1 MVKKMKSLM
10 NHLSLI
16 RNFKVLYFVILLLPA
31 IVSAETQILEI
42 DTGGHKAMIWD
53 VIFTNDGRYLVSAS
67 SDKTVRIW
75 DTKTGEIIRIIRG
88 QIGKGYEGMIFSA
101 ALSPDN
107 QLIAVGGWFDKTTA
121 ETPCCGDI
129 HIFSFHTGALIAVL
143 KGHENAVY
151 GLAFS
156 SDSRYLISGSADNT
170 ARIWNLG
177 KINFNGS
184 GGNGEAVTITSSTSL
199 EGHTDYL
206 YAVSFS
212 PYGNISVTGSNDYT
226 VKLWDARSG
235 SLITTM
241 VGHTDKVNSAVFT
254 PDGRYILSGGNDR
267 TIRLWNGKD
276 GSFIKVLSKQN
287 SNVTSLSVSPDG
299 TKVVTGCGEGE
310 SYTINIYSIP
320 SGQLITSFSMHENVV
335 LATAISPDGTT
346 VATGG
351 GNDNEIYLWDIKTGE
366 VKQKM
371 SGKGKMVWA
380 VGFSRDGGS
389 IAWGKTY
396 EGNLSPMYQI
406 YGALEQSF
414 QLISPEGGGLT
425 LGSELNPPFNK
436 GGNSQGGFLRAV
448 ESVGT
453 LSIRTED
460 GKIHPTLQVLK
471 NGMVI
476 HRITRDST
484 SGYSHRSFTL
494 TPDGKI
500 IVSGGDHGVLTS
512 YNPRTGE
519 RLHDFIGH
527 LGEIWGV
534 AVSPDNRLL
543 VSGSGDQT
551 VRLWEIET
559 GKLLLTIFHAADN
572 EWVAWIP
579 EGYYTSSVNGDRY
592 IGWHI
597 NQGGD
602 KAALYNPSSR
612 FANKF
617 YSPEIISAYLQ
628 TGGDIDE
635 AIRIVNESKPK
646 QKMVKVTTSDIQD
659 IMPPV
664 VFFQIPA
671 ERDVTVSGDSIRIKA
686 IAKSVNKEPIKDIW
700 ILVNGKPL
708 DKMRGVVVKG
718 KETKE
723 IQRLN
728 GFIDSV
734 VPLTEAENNISVIAS
749 NQFTQSE
756 PEIIHVTRDRDTGG
770 KRVGPADEGDAYKPD
785 LYILS
790 IGISDYKNP
799 DYRLDVAHKDAE
811 TIIKVFNK
819 QKGILFK
826 DVKSRLLTNRDA
838 TRGEILDGLDWIL
851 KESTQR
857 DMTIIFVAG
866 HGIQDERKNYYFL
879 PYDGETA
886 NLRSTGVKW
895 FDFQET
901 VTGLPSKVIL
911 MVDTCHSA
919 GVTGKRRGVTDMTN
933 VLRDLVGT
941 ESGVVIMTASTGKE
955 ESQERPE
962 WGHGAFT
969 KALIDGLDGNADFN
983 KDRVIDIKELDL
995 YVTNRVKDL
1004 TGGSQHPTTEIPKTM
1019 PNFPLVFQ

>member
-1 MVKKMKSLM
+1 
-10 NHLSLI
+10 
-16 RNFKVLYFVILLLPA
+16 
-31 IVSAETQILEI
+31 
-42 DTGGHKAMIWD
+42 
-53 VIFTNDGRYLVSAS
+53 
-67 SDKTVRIW
+67 
-75 DTKTGEIIRIIRG
+75 
-88 QIGKGYEGMIFSA
+88 
-101 ALSPDN
+101 
-107 QLIAVGGWFDKTTA
+107 
-121 ETPCCGDI
+121 
-129 HIFSFHTGALIAVL
+129 
-143 KGHENAVY
+143 
-151 GLAFS
+151 
-156 SDSRYLISGSADNT
+156 
-170 ARIWNLG
+170 
-177 KINFNGS
+177 
-184 GGNGEAVTITSSTSL
+184 
-199 EGHTDYL
+199 
-206 YAVSFS
+206 
-212 PYGNISVTGSNDYT
+212 
-226 VKLWDARSG
+226 
-235 SLITTM
+235 
-241 VGHTDKVNSAVFT
+241 
-254 PDGRYILSGGNDR
+254 
-267 TIRLWNGKD
+267 
-276 GSFIKVLSKQN
+276 
-287 SNVTSLSVSPDG
+287 
-299 TKVVTGCGEGE
+299 
-310 SYTINIYSIP
+310 
-320 SGQLITSFSMHENVV
+320 
-335 LATAISPDGTT
+335 
-346 VATGG
+346 
-351 GNDNEIYLWDIKTGE
+351 
-366 VKQKM
+366 
-371 SGKGKMVWA
+371 
-380 VGFSRDGGS
+380 
-389 IAWGKTY
+389 
-396 EGNLSPMYQI
+396 MYQI

-414 QLISPEGGGLT
+414 QLRDEGRGYNPA
-425 LGSELNPPFNK
+425 LGSELKADNNYI
-436 GGNSQGGFLRAV
+436 RAI

-453 LSIRTED
+453 SSVQTVD
-460 GKIHPTLQVLK
+460 GKIHPTLQIVK
-471 NGMVI
+471 NGGII
-476 HRITRDST
+476 HEITRDST

-494 TPDGKI
+494 TTDGKI
-500 IVSGGDHGVLTS
+500 MVSGGDHGVLTS

-534 AVSPDNRLL
+534 AVSPDNRWL

-559 GKLLLTIFHAADN
+559 GKLLLTIFHASDN

-579 EGYYTSSVNGDRY
+579 EGYYISSVNGDRY

-602 KAALYNPSSR
+602 KAALYYPSSR
-612 FANKF
+612 FASKF
-617 YSPEIISAYLQ
+617 YSPEIVSAYLQ

-646 QKMVKVTTSDIQD
+646 QKIVKVTTSDIQN
-659 IMPPV
+659 IMPPI

-671 ERDVTVSGDSIRIKA
+671 ERDVTVSSDSIRIKA

-708 DKMRGVVVKG
+708 DKMRGIAIKG

-723 IQRLN
+723 IQRLQ

-734 VPLTEAENNISVIAS
+734 VPLTEVENNISVIAS
-749 NQFTQSE
+749 NQFSQSE
-756 PEIIHVTRDRDTGG
+756 PEIIHVTKEKEGG
-770 KRVGPADEGDAYKPD
+770 STDEDDAYKPN

-1004 TGGSQHPTTEIPKTM
+1004 TGGAQHPTTEIPKTM